1 MRPTWRAHFSDR
13 SRTRLGSAGSHASSW
28 ARATSARN
36 WSNRTSSAFDAARDV
51 DSTSGDDTSQQYPE
65 RRRAGMPEVS
75 ADETFEVATAGGPA
89 RVRVA
94 LGGRTGLLCLGH
106 GAGGGTDAPD
116 LVAVTAAAASAGWT
130 VARID
135 QPHRVAGRRAP
146 APAPRLDEAWI
157 TVVADVRSRFGD
169 GPLVTGGRSSGAR
182 VACRTATTCGAA
194 GVVCLAFP
202 LVPPRRPEKSR

>member
-75 ADETFEVATAGGPA
+75 ADETFEVPTAGGPA
-89 RVRVA
+89 RVRLT
-94 LGGRTGLLCLGH
+94 LGGRAGLLCLGH

-116 LVAVTAAAASAGWT
+116 LVAGAPGAAPGGWAG
-130 VARID
+130 APGGP
-135 QPHRVAGRRAP
+135 PHPPGRRP
-146 APAPRLDEAWI
+146 
-157 TVVADVRSRFGD
+157 
-169 GPLVTGGRSSGAR
+169 
-182 VACRTATTCGAA
+182 
-194 GVVCLAFP
+194 
-202 LVPPRRPEKSR
+202 

>member
-1 MRPTWRAHFSDR
+1 MRPTARAHFSDR
-13 SRTRLGSAGSHASSW
+13 SRTRLGSAGSQASSW
-28 ARATSARN
+28 ARATSARK
-36 WSNRTSSAFDAARDV
+36 WSNRTSSAFDASRDV

-135 QPHRVAGRRAP
+135 QPYRVAGRRAP

-157 TVVADVRSRFGD
+157 TVVAALRGRFAAGL
-169 GPLVTGGRSSGAR
+169 LVTGGRRSGAPGAPR
-182 VACRTATTCGAA
+182 AAPVCGAA
-194 GVVCLAFP
+194 AGGRPAL
-202 LVPPRRPEKSR
+202 PPGPPPAPR